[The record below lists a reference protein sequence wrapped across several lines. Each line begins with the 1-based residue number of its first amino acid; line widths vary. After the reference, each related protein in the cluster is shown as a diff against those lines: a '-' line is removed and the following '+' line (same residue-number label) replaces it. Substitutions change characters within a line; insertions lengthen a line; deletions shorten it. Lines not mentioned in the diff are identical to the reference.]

1 MNLDEKYKLANM
13 AMEYALKNGADQV
26 SVTISDSRNSQIEI
40 LNQKIDKLTESIRNT
55 LSIELYVE
63 KKYSSHSTSR
73 LKKDD
78 LLRFIGE
85 AIVSTRYLAE
95 DEFRL
100 LPDPELYYKGD
111 TPDLKINDPG
121 LDGIDAKTKIDL
133 ATKIHDEAY
142 QKDERIIAVT
152 SSYSDNISNMVK
164 VTSNGF
170 KGDSSGSY
178 VAAYVSVSVKD
189 EKSRPSDYWY
199 ENTIFFNKLNA
210 PGIGKKA
217 LERTIV
223 KLGSKKIASGKYPVI
238 FENRVASRI
247 LEPLFDSLS
256 GYSIYQKQSFLAG
269 KEGKPVASPLLTLHD
284 DPLII
289 SAVGSRAFD
298 YEGLA
303 SVKRPIIEDG
313 ILRNFYIDTYY
324 GRKLKMNPTTG
335 NTSNVIFKTG
345 QRDMN
350 AMLKDI
356 KKGIL
361 VTGFNGGNCNGTTGD
376 FSYGIEGFYVEK
388 GKIVHPVNE
397 MNITGNMNDFW
408 FNLAEVGND
417 IMENESTRVPSLMF
431 NNIDFSGI

>member
-111 TPDLKINDPG
+111 TPDLKINDSG

>member
-111 TPDLKINDPG
+111 TPDLKINDSG

-345 QRDMN
+345 QLDMS